1 MLLVRTKWSKSLE
14 DGDGGGVSYSGK
26 PPKTGKMTRW
36 GHLTTS
42 SLRKRRGGEEGRFN
56 RRHRVE
62 WRRWGR
68 IGGGMAMAAAVGVRR
83 KEEGLGFKVL
93 ARILKQSKGPQLSE
107 IYIRRFFYQ
116 IIYTR

>member
-1 MLLVRTKWSKSLE
+1 
-14 DGDGGGVSYSGK
+14 
-26 PPKTGKMTRW
+26 
-36 GHLTTS
+36 
-42 SLRKRRGGEEGRFN
+42 
-56 RRHRVE
+56 
-62 WRRWGR
+62 
-68 IGGGMAMAAAVGVRR
+68 MAAAVGVRR